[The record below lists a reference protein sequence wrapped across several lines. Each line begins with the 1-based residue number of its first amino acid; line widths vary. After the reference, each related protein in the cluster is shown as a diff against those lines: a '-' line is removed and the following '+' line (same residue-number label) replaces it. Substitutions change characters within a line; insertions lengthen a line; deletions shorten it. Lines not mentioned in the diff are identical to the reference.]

1 MTSRSGQR
9 KTSGSSGKVDR
20 FFTTSQW
27 RFADIPRLLLLTD
40 ALIVILFLVFPFIM
54 GGREAWG
61 HRVLVTLAFA
71 LGAVW
76 CLHRCNTG
84 GRLRLMAL
92 EPLLVAGLL
101 LVWVQTVALSPDVLK
116 QLSPE
121 YKRLIPAWASTQLD
135 ADGNP
140 GTAAWATTSFYPTE
154 TRHAFLILL
163 SYGVIGIVLAQRL
176 QSESDCHKLLK
187 LISCSGILMAAFAM
201 LQQMTS
207 NDKFF
212 WFYQH
217 PYTGTRE
224 VLKGAFT
231 NRNHFAQF
239 LALTIGPL
247 LWWMLAGREVKKT
260 PTVLERKGLGPA
272 EGSHSRFDDLID
284 VKLLLLMCAAGGV
297 LLSVMLSLS
306 RGGMV
311 AAGVACSVCLAGLWR
326 SGKVRS
332 SLAAVMVALGV
343 IAIGGI
349 VVFGQDK
356 VETRVSQ
363 LASADAD
370 KIDQM
375 NARRTIW
382 KADLKAI
389 KAFPILGTGVGSH
402 RHVYRIYMDE
412 LAEFTGMT
420 FSHAESSYIHLALET
435 GLAGIALLAMGLL
448 FVLGRLLIHL
458 IRRAEP
464 ERIAA
469 IAAVMA
475 ALLGGVIHAAFDFIW
490 YVPAIVVVTLALL
503 IVGLRLCS
511 GFHQEAGLPCPRIAW
526 MAGGIGCLLML
537 GISQPDLAR
546 RVAGERLWHQ
556 YLLVA
561 KETIRTLSEESSP
574 TLNLDQN
581 QQEKEQPAFLERG
594 TEVAQYEE
602 ATESPAYQPLEDSLR
617 RQIAL
622 LMESVRVCPDQADA
636 TCRLAKKC
644 LDLFDILQTRSENP
658 LPLPHIRDAVLA
670 SNFDSTESMN
680 EFLTKA
686 FGPPVKLLA
695 LSDQMSR
702 RSLAQCPLQDEPY
715 KYLVSVGF
723 VRDPQDRLNER
734 MMAQT
739 LRLGQNS
746 PSTRFAIGESLLLA
760 GKLPEA
766 LRHWNVVFHSTPEMR
781 RDICRR
787 LGRKFSVDVVLMSFD
802 PSVDELLDVVTI
814 YSTFHRQQDLAKLL
828 HVTEEK
834 TRFIEKAKAGD
845 AGSEKYLTLL
855 MKTNALADELREHGQ
870 CEVLLRRAIH
880 ASPNA
885 EPPHRALG
893 LLMLQMERFEEA
905 EQQFAWCYDQMP
917 GDTKL
922 QELRRECRRLQS
934 VKERK
939 IRSASLTRKRKSA
952 EQ

>member
-1 MTSRSGQR
+1 M
-9 KTSGSSGKVDR
+9 
-20 FFTTSQW
+20 
-27 RFADIPRLLLLTD
+27 PRLLLLTD
-40 ALIVILFLVFPFIM
+40 ALIVVLFLVFPFIM

-71 LGAVW
+71 LGSVW

-101 LVWVQTVALSPDVLK
+101 VVWVQTVALSPDVLK

-135 ADGNP
+135 AEGNP
-140 GTAAWATTSFYPTE
+140 GTAPWNTASFYPTE

-176 QSESDCHKLLK
+176 QSESDCRKLLK
-187 LISCSGILMAAFAM
+187 LIAFSGILMAAFAM

-260 PTVLERKGLGPA
+260 STVLERKGLGPA
-272 EGSHSRFDDLID
+272 EGNHSRFDDLID
-284 VKLLLLMCAAGGV
+284 AKLLLLMCAAGGV
-297 LLSVMLSLS
+297 ILSVMLSLS

-311 AAGVACSVCLAGLWR
+311 SAGVACSVCLAGLWR

-412 LAEFTGMT
+412 LAEFSGVT
-420 FSHAESSYIHLALET
+420 FSHAESTYIHLALET
-435 GLAGIALLAMGLL
+435 GLAGVALLALGLL
-448 FVLGRLLIHL
+448 FILGRLLIHL
-458 IRRAEP
+458 VRRTEP
-464 ERIAA
+464 ERIAG

-490 YVPAIVVVTLALL
+490 YVPAIVVVTMALA
-503 IVGLRLCS
+503 ITGLRLCS
-511 GFHQEAGLPCPRIAW
+511 GFHQDAGIPCPRIAW
-526 MAGGIGCLLML
+526 MAGGIACLLML
-537 GISQPDLAR
+537 GLSQPDLAR

-556 YLLVA
+556 YLIVA
-561 KETIRTLSEESSP
+561 KETIRSLSEEASP
-574 TLNLDQN
+574 VLGLEQKQAETD
-581 QQEKEQPAFLERG
+581 QPAFQERG
-594 TEVAQYEE
+594 TEIAQYEDKP
-602 ATESPAYQPLEDSLR
+602 ESPVYQPLEDSLR

-622 LMESVRVCPDQADA
+622 LMESVRVCPNQADA
-636 TCRLAKKC
+636 TCRLAKKS
-644 LDLFDILQTRSENP
+644 LDLFEILQTRSDNP

-670 SNFDSTESMN
+670 SQFESTEAME
-680 EFLTKA
+680 EFLKKA
-686 FGPPVKLLA
+686 FGPPVKLLS

-702 RSLAQCPLQDEPY
+702 RSLALCPLQDEPY

-723 VRDPQDRLNER
+723 VRDPQDRLNDR

-746 PSTRFAIGESLLLA
+746 PSTRFAVGESLLLA

-766 LRHWNVVFHSTPEMR
+766 LRHWNVVFHSTSEMR
-781 RDICRR
+781 KDICRR
-787 LGRKFSVDVVLMSFD
+787 LGRKFAVDVVLMNFD
-802 PSVDELLDVVTI
+802 PSVDELIDVVTV
-814 YSTFHRQQDLAKLL
+814 YSTYHRQQDLQNLV
-828 HVTEEK
+828 HVVEEK
-834 TRFIEKAKAGD
+834 TRFIETKKDSAANEGHEQHL
-845 AGSEKYLTLL
+845 ALL
-855 MKTNALADELREHGQ
+855 MKTNLLASELRDYENS
-870 CEVLLRRAIH
+870 EVLLRRAIK
-880 ASPNA
+880 AVPAA

-893 LLMLQMERFEEA
+893 LLMLEMERFDEA
-905 EQQFAWCYDQMP
+905 EEQFAWCYDQMP

-922 QELRRECRRLQS
+922 QELRRECKRLQA
-934 VKERK
+934 VKDRK
-939 IRSASLTRKRKSA
+939 IRSASLTKRRKTA
-952 EQ
+952 E

>member
-9 KTSGSSGKVDR
+9 KSSSTSGRVDR
-20 FFTTSQW
+20 FFTSSQW
-27 RFADIPRLLLLTD
+27 SIADIPRLQLVTD
-40 ALIVILFLVFPFIM
+40 ALIVVLFLVFPFIM

-61 HRVLVTLAFA
+61 HRILVTLAFA
-71 LGAVW
+71 LGSVW

-101 LVWVQTVALSPDVLK
+101 IVWVQTVALSPDVLK

-121 YKRLIPAWASTQLD
+121 YKRLIPAWASTQLT
-135 ADGNP
+135 ADGTP
-140 GTAAWATTSFYPTE
+140 GTSAWSTASFYPTE

-163 SYGVIGIVLAQRL
+163 SYGVIGVVLAQRL
-176 QSESDCHKLLK
+176 QSESDCHNLLK

-239 LALTIGPL
+239 LALTTAPL
-247 LWWMLAGREVKKT
+247 IWWMLAGREIRKT

-272 EGSHSRFDDLID
+272 EGNHSRFDDLID

-311 AAGVACSVCLAGLWR
+311 AAGIACCVCLAGLWR

-332 SLAAVMVALGV
+332 SLAAVMVALGI
-343 IAIGGI
+343 IAIGGL

-382 KADLKAI
+382 KADIKAI

-412 LAEFTGMT
+412 LAEFSGMT
-420 FSHAESSYIHLALET
+420 FSHAESSYIHIALET
-435 GLAGIALLAMGLL
+435 GLTGVVLLAMGLL

-458 IRRAEP
+458 IRRSEP
-464 ERIAA
+464 ERVAA
-469 IAAVMA
+469 IAAVFA
-475 ALLGGVIHAAFDFIW
+475 ALAGGVVHAAFDFIW
-490 YVPAIVVVTLALL
+490 YVPAIVVVTIALI

-511 GFHQEAGLPCPRIAW
+511 GFHQEAGLPCPRIVW
-526 MAGGIGCLLML
+526 MSGGIACLLML
-537 GISQPDLAR
+537 GLSQPDLGR
-546 RVAGERLWHQ
+546 RVAGERLWYQ
-556 YLLVA
+556 YLIVA
-561 KETIRTLSEESSP
+561 KESLRSLSEETAP
-574 TLNLDQN
+574 TLNL
-581 QQEKEQPAFLERG
+581 EKAKTEEEQPAYLERG
-594 TEVAQYEE
+594 TDVARYDDKP
-602 ATESPAYQPLEDSLR
+602 ESPAYQPLEDSLR

-622 LMESVRVCPDQADA
+622 LMESVRVCPNQADA
-636 TCRLAKKC
+636 TCRLAKKSI
-644 LDLFDILQTRSENP
+644 DLFEILQTRGDNP

-670 SNFDSTESMN
+670 SNFDGTASMN
-680 EFLTKA
+680 EFLMKA
-686 FGPPVKLLA
+686 FGPNVKLLA

-702 RSLAQCPLQDEPY
+702 KSLALCPLQDEPY

-723 VRDPQDRLNER
+723 MRDPQDRLNER

-781 RDICRR
+781 RDICKR
-787 LGRKFSVDVVLMSFD
+787 LGKKFTVDVVLLSFD
-802 PSVDELLDVVTI
+802 PTVDELLDVV
-814 YSTFHRQQDLAKLL
+814 STFSAFHRQQDLEKLA
-828 HVTEEK
+828 HVVEEK
-834 TRFIEKAKAGD
+834 TRFIETKKSNDHVDGN
-845 AGSEKYLTLL
+845 EKYLTLL
-855 MKTNALADELREHGQ
+855 MKTNSLADELRDYERS
-870 CEVLLRRAIH
+870 EVLLRRAIM
-880 ASPNA
+880 AAPGA

-893 LLMLQMERFEEA
+893 LLMLQLERFEEA
-905 EQQFAWCYDQMP
+905 EEQFAWCYDQMP

-922 QELRRECRRLQS
+922 QELRRECRRLQA
-934 VKERK
+934 VKDRK
-939 IRSASLTRKRKSA
+939 IRSASMSRRRQ
-952 EQ
+952 E